1 MDFFKRCWVEID
13 LDKIEHN
20 YKIIRDMV
28 GDKKM
33 ISVVKADAY
42 GHGVEFVAR
51 QLDML
56 GTDMFAV
63 SNLEEAQQLWRG
75 DVEKPILILGYTPP
89 EYAERLAEM
98 RIRQSVF
105 SADYAKRLSDAAVA
119 CGKEVHIHIKLDT
132 GMHRIG
138 FDGYSDE
145 GIKAAAAACKLPGLV
160 VEGIFTHFASA
171 DRDGDPSGE
180 YTKAQ
185 FDRFCTAV
193 RKIEEIGVKFD
204 LKHCCNSAG
213 IFSQKDMHLDG
224 VRPGIILYGLMPSD
238 MLENPG
244 LLPAMSFKSVIS
256 MIKPLKKGMDISY
269 GRTFTAEKD
278 MTVATVAVG
287 YADGYQR
294 KLAKDGYVLIN
305 GKKAKILGRVCMD
318 QMVVDVTDIADA
330 KVGDTV
336 TLFGRDG
343 NDEISIDDIAA
354 RLETINYE
362 LVCIIGKR
370 VTRVFK
376 SKGETVAVRSLIGN
390 S

>member
-20 YKIIRDMV
+20 YRIIRDLL

-51 QLDML
+51 KLGNL

-63 SNLEEAQQLWRG
+63 SNMEEAQQLWRS
-75 DVEKPILILGYTPP
+75 DIDSPILILGYTPP
-89 EYAERLAEM
+89 EYAGKLSELN
-98 RIRQSVF
+98 IRQAVF
-105 SADYAKRLSDAAVA
+105 SAEYAKALSDAAVKN
-119 CGKEVHIHIKLDT
+119 GKPVHIHIKLDT

-138 FDGYSDE
+138 FDSYSDE
-145 GIKAAAAACKLPGLV
+145 GVGEAIAACNLPGLIP
-160 VEGIFTHFASA
+160 EGIFTHFASA
-171 DRDGDPSGE
+171 DRDGDEDGS

-185 FDRFCTAV
+185 FDRFIKAID
-193 RKIEEIGVKFD
+193 KIERSGIKFSI
-204 LKHCCNSAG
+204 KHCCNSAA
-213 IFSQKDMHLDG
+213 IFTHKEMHLDG
-224 VRPGIILYGLMPSD
+224 ARPGIILYGLMPSD

-244 LLPAMSFKSVIS
+244 FLPAMEFKSVIS
-256 MIKPLKKGMDISY
+256 MVKRLKKGMDISY
-269 GRTFTAEKD
+269 GRTFTAPDD
-278 MTVATVAVG
+278 MTVATVSVG
-287 YADGYQR
+287 YADGFQR
-294 KLAKDGYVLIN
+294 TLAKDGYVLIH
-305 GKKAKILGRVCMD
+305 GKRAKIIGRVCMD
-318 QMVVDVTDIADA
+318 QMMVDVSDIPEA

-343 NDEISIDDIAA
+343 GEEISIDSLAK
-354 RLETINYE
+354 RLGTINYE

-376 SKGETVAVRSLIGN
+376 SGGETVAVRSLIG
-390 S
+390 

>member
-20 YKIIRDMV
+20 YKIIREFI

-42 GHGVEFVAR
+42 GHGVEFIA
-51 QLDML
+51 QKLDSL

-63 SNLEEAQQLWRG
+63 SNLEEAQQLWRA
-75 DVEKPILILGYTPP
+75 DTDKPILILGYTPP
-89 EYAERLAEM
+89 EYTEKLAELGVF
-98 RIRQSVF
+98 QTVF
-105 SADYAKRLSDAAVA
+105 SAEYAKRLSDAAVA
-119 CGKEVHIHIKLDT
+119 CSKEIRVHIKLDT

-138 FDGYSDE
+138 FDAYTDE
-145 GIKAAAAACKLPGLV
+145 GINEAIEACKLPGLIV
-160 VEGIFTHFASA
+160 DGAFTHFASA
-171 DRDGDPSGE
+171 DLDGDSDQS
-180 YTKAQ
+180 YTIEQ
-185 FDRFCTAV
+185 FDRFMSAV
-193 RKIEEIGVKFD
+193 KKIEDSGVTFN

-213 IFSQKDMHLDG
+213 IFSHKEMHLDG
-224 VRPGIILYGLMPSD
+224 ARPGVILYGLMPSD
-238 MLENPG
+238 LLDNPNIQ
-244 LLPAMSFKSVIS
+244 PAMSFKSVIS
-256 MIKPLKKGMDISY
+256 MIKPLGTGMDISY

-278 MTVATVAVG
+278 MMVATVAVG

-294 KLAKDGYVLIN
+294 RLAKDGYVLVN
-305 GKKAKILGRVCMD
+305 GKRAKIIGRICMD
-318 QMVVDVTDIADA
+318 QMMIDVTDIPDT

-343 NDEISIDDIAA
+343 DDEITVDSLAK
-354 RLETINYE
+354 RLDTINYE

-376 SKGETVAVRSLIGN
+376 SGGETVAVRSLIGSN
-390 S
+390 